1 MKVTIIGPAYPLRGG
16 IAHHVYWLQ
25 RHLRARGHTVQV
37 ISFRQLYP
45 SLLFP
50 GTTELDTSQLKLD
63 ADAQSLLTSLNPA
76 TWRKAIRAVR
86 EFAPDVVVFQWWQ
99 PFFGL
104 LVGTL
109 ARAFKKAGF
118 QQIVECHN
126 ILPHEGSPLD
136 RQLLRFAFA
145 PIDRFIT
152 HSAIDAAKLAALA
165 QGKRIT
171 VSPLPSLD
179 EFAGTQR
186 AARDGRR
193 ILFFGK
199 VRKYKG
205 LGVLLEA
212 MPHVLSQIACEL
224 SIVGE
229 FYDSVDKYQRQIS
242 ALGIEKNVRLTN
254 RYVPNEEVPSI
265 FAQADV
271 LVLPYVSA
279 SQSGVLRIAFAN
291 ALPVIASTA
300 GGLAEAVQE
309 NLNGLLCPPRD
320 VRALADKI
328 VHYFTANL
336 GPIFAENLRA
346 GLQDEARCTII
357 DAIEAA
363 APIESINPQRSV
375 ARSET
380 HKQLKIKN

>member
-25 RHLRARGHTVQV
+25 RHLTARGHTVQV

-45 SLLFP
+45 ALLFP
-50 GTTELDTSQLKLD
+50 GTTEIDTSQLKLD
-63 ADAQSLLTSLNPA
+63 AEACALLTSLNPA

-86 EFAPDVVVFQWWQ
+86 DFAPDVVVIEWWQ

-109 ARAFKKAGF
+109 ARSFKQAGIP
-118 QQIVECHN
+118 QIVECHN

-145 PIDRFIT
+145 PVERFIT
-152 HSAIDAAKLAALA
+152 HSASDAATLAALA
-165 QGKRIT
+165 PGKRIT

-179 EFAGTQR
+179 EFAGTPQ

-205 LGVLLEA
+205 LSVLLDA
-212 MPHVLSQIACEL
+212 MPHVLAKAACEL

-229 FYDSVDKYQRQIS
+229 FYDSVDKYQQQI
-242 ALGIEKNVRLTN
+242 ATLGIEKTVRLTN
-254 RYVPNEEVPSI
+254 RYVPNEAVAAI
-265 FAQADV
+265 FAEADV
-271 LVLPYVSA
+271 LVLPYISA

-291 ALPVIASTA
+291 RLPVIASTA
-300 GGLAEAVQE
+300 GGLAETVRE
-309 NLNGLLCPPRD
+309 NVNGLLCPPRD
-320 VRALADKI
+320 ARALADKI
-328 VHYFTANL
+328 VHYFKANL
-336 GPIFAENLRA
+336 GPVFAENLRA
-346 GLQDEARCTII
+346 GLQDDARCTII
-357 DAIEAA
+357 EAIEAT
-363 APIESINPQRSV
+363 APIASINPRRSV

-380 HKQLKIKN
+380 R